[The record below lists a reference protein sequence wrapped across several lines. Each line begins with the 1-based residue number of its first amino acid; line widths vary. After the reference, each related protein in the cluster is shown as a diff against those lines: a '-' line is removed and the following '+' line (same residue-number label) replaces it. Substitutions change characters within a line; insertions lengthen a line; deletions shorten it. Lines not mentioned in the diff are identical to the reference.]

1 MAWTCDSWRS
11 DAYDPSVDG
20 PRVEPVVTYNGVTMY
35 PAWFARTNPLA
46 VYNEDEWSDLGLD
59 DWA

>member
-11 DAYDPSVDG
+11 DAYDPAVDG
-20 PRVEPVVTYNGVTMY
+20 EPVTLDGVTLY
-35 PAWFARTNPLA
+35 PAWFRKRSPLA
-46 VYNEDEWSDLGLD
+46 IYNEDEWSDLGLD